1 MATGT
6 RIVRCT
12 RSPWGQA
19 LVTCAR
25 RTRTSLSLTWVE
37 SRPVSIRSNES
48 PSYEARMSR
57 TCLSETLPSDPAT
70 EILRTC
76 RPRRGEKARAQTV
89 RTMASA
95 TTAVVTTL
103 RCRNRCRAA

>member
-6 RIVRCT
+6 RIVKCT

-37 SRPVSIRSNES
+37 SRPVSNRSNES
-48 PSYEARMSR
+48 PA
-57 TCLSETLPSDPAT
+57 
-70 EILRTC
+70 
-76 RPRRGEKARAQTV
+76 
-89 RTMASA
+89 
-95 TTAVVTTL
+95 
-103 RCRNRCRAA
+103 